1 MSLLSTKC
9 KPIDDLLWGGIESG
23 IITKTYGEAGTGK
36 TNLCL
41 QISRECVVAGN
52 RVAYLDTGGAS
63 IERLNQICSNNY
75 NYKKILDNILFFRP
89 ISFENQEKMIH
100 DTIKIKDIRLI
111 VVDTINMLYRV
122 DLEADI
128 EKAKRSFTRQVTNL
142 QIAARERDLFVIIT
156 EQVYTDK
163 RGNIKPF
170 TNKDTEHMIKT
181 IIKLVKAG
189 INKRQAIIIKHRS
202 QPEGKQAFFKI
213 TNNGLE

>member
-1 MSLLSTKC
+1 MSLLRTKC
-9 KPIDDLLWGGIESG
+9 KPIDDLLGGGIESG

-52 RVAYLDTGGAS
+52 KVVYLDTEGVS

-89 ISFENQEKMIH
+89 ISFEDQEKMIR
-100 DTIKIKDIRLI
+100 DAIKIKDIRLF

-122 DLEADI
+122 DLEADM

-142 QIAARERDLFVIIT
+142 QIAAREKDLYVVLT

-163 RGNIKPF
+163 NGNIKPF
-170 TNKDTEHMIKT
+170 TTRDTEHMTKT
-181 IIKLVKAG
+181 IIKLQKIE
-189 INKRQAIIIKHRS
+189 INERQAIIIKHRS
-202 QPEGKQAFFKI
+202 QPEEKKAFFKI
-213 TNNGLE
+213 TKNGLE